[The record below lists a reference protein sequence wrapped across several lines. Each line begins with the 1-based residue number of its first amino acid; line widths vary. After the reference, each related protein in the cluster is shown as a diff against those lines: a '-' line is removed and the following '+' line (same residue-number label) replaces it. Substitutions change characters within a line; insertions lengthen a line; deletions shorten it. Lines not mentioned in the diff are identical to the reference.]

1 MCRKAGRRPIGRIL
15 KDGGFLSEAQLAA
28 ALDEQRHSN
37 ELLGQV
43 LVRTGVLTAGELK
56 AALAVQE
63 QVGDLEQAVRLAAG
77 VRLQLGNL
85 LVKAG
90 KLSEELLEQALA
102 EQQTG
107 GDKLGEICLR
117 LGMVTEAELQGLLAF
132 QRNQCPDRRHASPLR
147 LGELLVSAGHISRK
161 QLVDAL
167 RKQAGTRKKL
177 GEVLVEEGY
186 AQPAQISHGVR
197 LQQLLTSSALAA
209 IFSASP
215 SLTPQCGSNPILAG
229 V

>member
-1 MCRKAGRRPIGRIL
+1 MCRKASRRPIGRIL
-15 KDGGFLSEAQLAA
+15 KDGGFLTDAQLAD
-28 ALDEQRHSN
+28 ALEEQRQSN
-37 ELLGQV
+37 ELIGQV
-43 LVRTGVLTAGELK
+43 LVRSGVLTAGEVR

-63 QVGDLEQAVRLAAG
+63 QVADHEQAIRSAAG
-77 VRLQLGNL
+77 VRLQLGSL
-85 LVKAG
+85 LLKAG
-90 KLSEELLEQALA
+90 RLSEEELEHALA
-102 EQQTG
+102 EQQRS

-117 LGMVTEAELQGLLAF
+117 LGLLTEAELQGLLSF

-147 LGELLVSAGHISRK
+147 LGELLVSTGHISRQ

-186 AQPAQISHGVR
+186 AQPAEISHGVR
-197 LQQLLTSSALAA
+197 LQELLMSSALAA
-209 IFSASP
+209 IFSAPPSP
-215 SLTPQCGSNPILAG
+215 SPQCGSDAVPAG

>member
-1 MCRKAGRRPIGRIL
+1 MCRKASRRPIGRIL
-15 KDGGFLSEAQLAA
+15 KDGGFLTDAQLAD
-28 ALDEQRHSN
+28 ALEEQRQSN
-37 ELLGQV
+37 ELIGQV
-43 LVRTGVLTAGELK
+43 LVRSGVLTAGEVR

-63 QVGDLEQAVRLAAG
+63 QVGDQEQAIRLAAG
-77 VRLQLGNL
+77 VRLQLGSL
-85 LVKAG
+85 LLKAG
-90 KLSEELLEQALA
+90 RLSEQELERALA
-102 EQQTG
+102 EQQRG

-117 LGMVTEAELQGLLAF
+117 LGLLTEVELQGLLAF

-167 RKQAGTRKKL
+167 RKQAGTRKTL

-186 AQPAQISHGVR
+186 ALPAEISHGVR
-197 LQQLLTSSALAA
+197 LQELLMSSALAA

-215 SLTPQCGSNPILAG
+215 SRSPQSGSDAVPAG